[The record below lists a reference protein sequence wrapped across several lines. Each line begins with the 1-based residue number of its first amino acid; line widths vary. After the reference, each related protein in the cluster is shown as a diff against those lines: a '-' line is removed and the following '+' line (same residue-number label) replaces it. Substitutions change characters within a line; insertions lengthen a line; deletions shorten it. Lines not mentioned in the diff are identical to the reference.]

1 MCLTVPQ
8 SATLRMTLPHCIVQI
23 SWPKA
28 FVTSTRFTPSALS
41 RRRIIVMMSFF
52 ARGVRWAD
60 VLDDDMACDQK
71 DAVLEETS
79 RLA

>member
-1 MCLTVPQ
+1 
-8 SATLRMTLPHCIVQI
+8 
-23 SWPKA
+23 
-28 FVTSTRFTPSALS
+28 
-41 RRRIIVMMSFF
+41 MMSFF